1 MIIDPIDLKI
11 LRHLE
16 AQGYVPIN
24 EIINKFHITRDE
36 IFVRI
41 KHFEENGLIK
51 GYGIKLFTPSIAGG
65 KWYRGCAFVD
75 ADFEPDLKN
84 VYPLVE
90 EVIVNTVLPSGI
102 LPAYSYIFYAR
113 DLKECYRLITKTKG
127 VKYVEL
133 YKIAEYDISLPR
145 ELRSD
150 EWQIIYRLIRSKIN
164 FYRIYQILDNPVND
178 DDVQLCRL
186 LLNRKNLHGV
196 FSIFPNI
203 DWSIVK
209 NFAHIHFA
217 VTARMTPNEL
227 KKFLRRHSVPA
238 DIYTKYKKKL
248 LQFEFDL
255 WGFADL
261 AKVVNKLK
269 MERRISVLG
278 ISIAHHNE
286 ICDEWIKNFVREKTH

>member
-16 AQGYVPIN
+16 AQGYVPID

-36 IFVRI
+36 ILLRI
-41 KHFEENGLIK
+41 RNFEEHGLIK

-90 EVIVNTVLPSGI
+90 EEIVNTVVPAGI
-102 LPAYSYIFYAR
+102 LPAYSYIFYSR
-113 DLKECYRLITKTKG
+113 DLKHTYRSITKTRG
-127 VKYVEL
+127 VKYAEL
-133 YKIAEYDISLPR
+133 YKIAEYDISVPR
-145 ELRSD
+145 ELTVE
-150 EWQIIYRLIRSKIN
+150 EWQVIYGLSCSSIT
-164 FYRIYQILDNPVND
+164 FERIYQILDNPQNNYD
-178 DDVQLCRL
+178 IQLARL
-186 LLNRKNLHGV
+186 MLNRKNLHGV

-217 VTARMTPNEL
+217 ITSRMRPNEL

-238 DIYTKYKKKL
+238 DIFTKYKKKF

-286 ICDEWIKNFVREKTH
+286 ICDEWIKNFIKEKAH